1 MVKCAINRKLGTDGT
16 RLPAKF
22 SVEIS
27 EYSQGE
33 ISSIRSSFYRT
44 VGKGNPF
51 GENSS
56 VGMNLMTAG
65 IRETSPGRV
74 ERKERC
80 FSRTSL

>member
-1 MVKCAINRKLGTDGT
+1 MRCNRKLGTDGT